1 MSPAP
6 SVRIVVACLRGGT
19 AGREGDDSV
28 TKPFSLA
35 FKQKMVA
42 RLTGKDAVSA
52 RQLAVETGLR
62 QQTLSR
68 WLQEASSLPLMPA
81 KRPKRDWSIEEK
93 IRILAKAST
102 LTGAQLADCLQREGV
117 VQAEY
122 DQWRLALGEEGGAS
136 LATVK
141 RIRTLE
147 RELARKEKALAEA
160 AALLVLKKKLQA
172 LAEDEDDDTD
182 AEHEP

>member
-1 MSPAP
+1 M
-6 SVRIVVACLRGGT
+6 
-19 AGREGDDSV
+19 

-35 FKQKMVA
+35 FKQKMLA

-52 RQLAVETGLR
+52 RQLAGETGLR

-102 LTGAQLADCLQREGV
+102 LTGAELSDFLHHEGV
-117 VQAEY
+117 LQAEY
-122 DQWRLALGEEGGAS
+122 EQWRLALGEEGRAS

-172 LAEDEDDDTD
+172 LEEDEDDGTNE
-182 AEHEP
+182 EHEP